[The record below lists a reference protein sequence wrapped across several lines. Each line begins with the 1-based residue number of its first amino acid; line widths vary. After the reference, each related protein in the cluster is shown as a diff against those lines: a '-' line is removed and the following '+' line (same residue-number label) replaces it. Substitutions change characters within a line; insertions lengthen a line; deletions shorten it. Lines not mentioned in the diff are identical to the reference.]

1 MPMPMPLLHRLLL
14 AAILTTPVVS
24 SCVMKRTVT
33 QHGAVVSGGY
43 VVERP
48 LKVLHDLET
57 TGPDEDDD

>member
-1 MPMPMPLLHRLLL
+1 MTTPLLRRLLL
-14 AAILTTPVVS
+14 ATLLTTPAVS

-33 QHGAVVSGGY
+33 EHGAVVSGGY

-48 LKVLHDLET
+48 LKVLHELET